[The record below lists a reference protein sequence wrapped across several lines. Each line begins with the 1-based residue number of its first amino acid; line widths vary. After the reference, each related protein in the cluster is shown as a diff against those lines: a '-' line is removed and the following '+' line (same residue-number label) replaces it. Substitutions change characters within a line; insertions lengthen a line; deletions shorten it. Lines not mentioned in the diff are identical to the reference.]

1 MDYFSATR
9 SPSPSPELQ
18 LPETPKAKKGSA
30 KITPS
35 KVTKRGRPASTPGI
49 AGTPPSARGLKNS
62 PVPKTKAEIQPYDQ
76 LVLDLRAA
84 NPPTPWK
91 EIEVLYRE
99 AGGITTGAQALK
111 NNRYPLLKAAA
122 IEVTSADT
130 KAEIQPYDQL
140 VLDLRARNPPTP
152 WKEIET
158 LYRDAGGITT
168 GHLNLKVRIGLLEAL
183 EEEMTE
189 TEQAVEEEFQK
200 QVWGLVAEKLK
211 VEKGREWNAKFLKN
225 TCDGLKKGTL

>member
-122 IEVTSADT
+122 IEVTSADI
-130 KAEIQPYDQL
+130 A
-140 VLDLRARNPPTP
+140 
-152 WKEIET
+152 
-158 LYRDAGGITT
+158 
-168 GHLNLKVRIGLLEAL
+168 NLKTSEAAIS
-183 EEEMTE
+183 EEWEKE
-189 TEQAVEEEFQK
+189 R
-200 QVWGLVAEKLK
+200 WGRVAEYMKTHY
-211 VEKGREWNAKFLKN
+211 GSEWDAKFVKK
-225 TCDGLKKGTL
+225 TFAGLPKTTA

>member
-1 MDYFSATR
+1 MEFFDIDDSE
-9 SPSPSPELQ
+9 SPEYQ
-18 LPETPKAKKGSA
+18 LPTTSNIKKVTMKGTS
-30 KITPS
+30 PN
-35 KVTKRGRPASTPGI
+35 KVTKKTPI
-49 AGTPPSARGLKNS
+49 SSPSRALKNS
-62 PVPKTKAEIQPYDQ
+62 PVPK
-76 LVLDLRAA
+76 
-84 NPPTPWK
+84 
-91 EIEVLYRE
+91 
-99 AGGITTGAQALK
+99 
-111 NNRYPLLKAAA
+111 
-122 IEVTSADT
+122 T

-189 TEQAVEEEFQK
+189 TEIQDLIAAKQAVEEEFQK